1 MKYPILPALLLLLAA
16 PIANA
21 QQAVSPL
28 PPPMIS
34 TNGSA
39 EIHLKP
45 DLADLSFEI
54 EIRNVDLAAA
64 RKQQAAITAKLLAAL
79 RAAEIKEQDLQ
90 ASQVTISPYWNE
102 RHGAETATVKFYSV
116 SQTVSCTL
124 HDVEKVPDLTTAAI
138 AAGVTGVSPA
148 VFRTSDLRKYR
159 DEARAQAIRAAREK
173 AEALTK
179 ELGVKVGAPRSIQ
192 ETEAYAYSSRLN
204 YSNSNNIQNV
214 GVVEAGAGG
223 GGDAAQP
230 AFAPGMITVSASISV
245 SFVLEE

>member
-1 MKYPILPALLLLLAA
+1 MKHHILPALVLLLAA
-16 PIANA
+16 PVVNA
-21 QQAVSPL
+21 QQAAL

-39 EIHLKP
+39 EIHVKP
-45 DLADLSFEI
+45 DLADLSFDI
-54 EIRNVDLAAA
+54 EIRNIDLAAA

-79 RAAEIKEQDLQ
+79 RAADIKEQDLQ
-90 ASQVTISPYWNE
+90 ASQVTISPVWNE
-102 RHGAETATVKFYSV
+102 RRGVETATVKFYIV
-116 SQTVSCTL
+116 SQSVSCTL
-124 HDVEKVPDLTTAAI
+124 HDVDKVPDVTTAAI
-138 AAGVTGVSPA
+138 ATGVTGVSPA
-148 VFRTSDLRKYR
+148 VFRTVDLRKYR
-159 DEARAQAIRAAREK
+159 DEARAQAIRAAKEK

-192 ETEAYAYSSRLN
+192 ETEAYAYAGRMN
-204 YSNSNNIQNV
+204 ASNSIQNV
-214 GVVEAGAGG
+214 SVVEAGGG